1 MYDDFSMCIQLCNRD
16 VTFTDA
22 GEFRNR
28 KKNIMAKSKRNQ
40 IYNIIA
46 GKDKDNYFNLF
57 QRRLSY
63 IFIYK
68 KKFKATS
75 TIIKTKCFL

>member
-1 MYDDFSMCIQLCNRD
+1 MCIQLCNRD

-28 KKNIMAKSKRNQ
+28 KKTFKAKSKRNQ

-63 IFIYK
+63 IFMYK
-68 KKFKATS
+68 KKFKARS
-75 TIIKTKCFL
+75 TIIET